1 MVLLTTGGATRLKQ
15 LMGRKRTFDILR
27 TCQNRLGICD
37 KIIDK
42 TSPGGAL
49 EETVIWLESMI
60 GHDISVINSIKQVLT
75 HDEEDKFANER
86 TLFAP
91 LWAAKL

>member
-1 MVLLTTGGATRLKQ
+1 
-15 LMGRKRTFDILR
+15 MGL
-27 TCQNRLGICD
+27 RLGICD

-75 HDEEDKFANER
+75 HDAMKKINLLMRELYLLHYGQLNCEMKN
-86 TLFAP
+86 
-91 LWAAKL
+91 